1 MKKIWGLPRNVF
13 ILGWVSFFNDLS
25 SEIVIRTLPLFLSN
39 ILGVKTSVIGLI
51 EGIADTTATLL
62 KFLAGYLSDRIRRRK
77 PWVVA
82 GYLIPALSRPFLY
95 FASSWLWVL
104 GIRFLDRVGKGIR
117 TAPRDALIADSVAPE
132 ERGQAF
138 GFHRAIDPFGAVL
151 GATLAALLVYW
162 SQQGQVQLT
171 LTGYRYL
178 VLAAIIPVFIGT
190 ILLIFF
196 VKEVEPK
203 AEKSALKQGLDWSLS
218 GFDWRFK
225 VFLLINILFT
235 LGNSSDAFLLLR
247 AQNVGLSVVQI
258 FFLLALFNLLTT
270 AVAWPA
276 GKLSDRIPRIYLI
289 VGGWLVYAVVYL
301 GFAIADSSWQVWFFY
316 ALYGVYY
323 GATEGVAKALV
334 ADLVPAEKRGT
345 AYGLYNFSLGIS
357 LLPASL
363 LAGWLWQWAGPAAP
377 FYFGSGLALLATAG
391 LWYVFR

>member
-1 MKKIWGLPRNVF
+1 
-13 ILGWVSFFNDLS
+13 
-25 SEIVIRTLPLFLSN
+25 
-39 ILGVKTSVIGLI
+39 
-51 EGIADTTATLL
+51 
-62 KFLAGYLSDRIRRRK
+62 
-77 PWVVA
+77 
-82 GYLIPALSRPFLY
+82 
-95 FASSWLWVL
+95 
-104 GIRFLDRVGKGIR
+104 
-117 TAPRDALIADSVAPE
+117 
-132 ERGQAF
+132 
-138 GFHRAIDPFGAVL
+138 
-151 GATLAALLVYW
+151 
-162 SQQGQVQLT
+162 
-171 LTGYRYL
+171 
-178 VLAAIIPVFIGT
+178 
-190 ILLIFF
+190 
-196 VKEVEPK
+196 
-203 AEKSALKQGLDWSLS
+203 WSLS